1 MKATWKR
8 VIALI
13 LVLAMVQ
20 IQGISVRAEGNEG
33 NQNTSGMIT
42 ETYINPLYADE
53 IQESDLVSPDEA
65 SSITTYANEEYT
77 DSVEEAGAKIR
88 EGMKQ
93 RE

>member
-20 IQGISVRAEGNEG
+20 VQGISVRAEGNEG

-53 IQESDLVSPDEA
+53 IQESD
-65 SSITTYANEEYT
+65 
-77 DSVEEAGAKIR
+77 
-88 EGMKQ
+88 
-93 RE
+93 